1 MKNLKLY
8 SILIAVCLGFGIL
21 VYENVTYS
29 PTCEDIIN
37 INYIYD
43 YGSFKIDSI
52 YGSSE
57 FHSQI
62 LYSRLNGIIRFGE
75 NAFSIQPEVGD
86 SIYKVKGIFEYEL
99 IKKDSTYIESWSCN
113 SEVAFI
119 IDRWKN
125 GEKKYIPSSNKF
137 PQPGDTSN
145 SIYIHEKD

>member
-1 MKNLKLY
+1 MKNIKLY

-21 VYENVTYS
+21 VYEKITYN
-29 PTCEDIIN
+29 PTSEDAIIL
-37 INYIYD
+37 NYID
-43 YGSFKIDSI
+43 EFGAFKIDSV
-52 YGSSE
+52 YGAPE
-57 FHSQI
+57 YHSHA
-62 LYSRLNGIIRFGE
+62 LWNKNNIIIKYDYGF
-75 NAFSIQPEVGD
+75 FSIQPEVGD

-113 SEVAFI
+113 TETAFI

-145 SIYIHEKD
+145 SIYISTK